1 MAKVLSAAVVLFE
14 TDLSVFE
21 RHVNSLLCAFEQ
33 ALQKQALGF
42 QFTIVDNSC
51 APDYRQSLE
60 LCVNRLFESASLPEG
75 FNWSLE
81 ISSNNLGYGAGHN
94 FAISQAAS
102 DYHLILNPDV
112 YLDLYAIER
121 CLDQMLATPDVALIT
136 PQIIDNYEHTPHV
149 AKRYP
154 SLRVLA
160 GRYLRR
166 AGLFSEAQDRYI
178 YRDVDARTS
187 FEVELAGGC
196 FMFCRTKALRLVG
209 GFDDQYFLYFE
220 DFDLSHKLR
229 KAGSTL
235 LYSPD
240 VKIQHDGGGVAEKTW
255 QHHGY
260 FIKSAL
266 RFFQTHGWKI

>member
-1 MAKVLSAAVVLFE
+1 MGKVLSAAVVLFE

-21 RHVNSLLCAFEQ
+21 RHIKTLLCAYEY
-33 ALQKQALGF
+33 ALQKQDLRL

-51 APDYRQSLE
+51 APKYSQSLE
-60 LCVNRLFESASLPEG
+60 LCVSRLFEGPSLPEG
-75 FNWSLE
+75 FSWFLE
-81 ISSNNLGYGAGHN
+81 LSSKNLGYGAGHN
-94 FAISQAAS
+94 FAIAQASS

-112 YLDLYAIER
+112 YLDLCAIER
-121 CLDQMLATPDVALIT
+121 CLDQMLATPDVVLIT
-136 PQIIDNYEHTPHV
+136 PQVIDNYEHTPHV

-154 SLRVLA
+154 SLKVLA
-160 GRYLRR
+160 GRYLRWS
-166 AGLFSEAQDRYI
+166 GLFSESQARYI
-178 YRDVDARTS
+178 YRDIDATQP

-196 FMFCRTKALRLVG
+196 FMFCRTKALQRVG

-229 KAGSTL
+229 KADSIL
-235 LYSPD
+235 LYRPD

-255 QHHGY
+255 RHHWY
-260 FIKSAL
+260 FVKSAL